1 MRRMLGLATLVS
13 LCLSAASPALAEEEA
28 PPVFGLGVGVNLGNI
43 FSGGSFSASPVG
55 LYIPINIGKAF
66 RLEPSVSYWYTNRG
80 TTLSAVDGLLSR
92 SGHEIE
98 ATLGAF
104 YLLHP
109 GTPKFTVYLGV
120 RFGAAWV
127 GHDFADNNGTIT
139 SVNQNNFFFTPTVGL
154 EWSVSRNFSVGGE
167 AGPAFRFYSDPSST
181 LGPGSGALPSS
192 KFGTGLQAT
201 IFLRLYF

>member
-1 MRRMLGLATLVS
+1 MRRTLGLATLAS
-13 LCLSAASPALAEEEA
+13 LCLSAASPAFAEEEA
-28 PPVFGLGVGVNLGNI
+28 PPVFGLGVGVNLGNL
-43 FSGGSFSASPVG
+43 FSGGAFASSPVG
-55 LYIPINIGKAF
+55 LYLPINIGKAF
-66 RLEPSVSYWYTNRG
+66 RLEPSVSFWYTDKG
-80 TTLSAVDGLLSR
+80 ITISAVNGLLSR
-92 SGHEIE
+92 SGHEVE
-98 ATLGAF
+98 AALGAF

-181 LGPGSGALPSS
+181 VGTGLPSS